1 MNTVAQI
8 RDVIYG
14 YLQKT
19 TTLEKAEL
27 TVGSMD
33 LVLVALNNARKFAE
47 MAHDWS
53 FAEVE
58 CFVTTSS
65 RTLILTPDQGNTAIP
80 DIVET
85 DTFALAV
92 VGTVYEKTLYFDV
105 TTVGTYRLTLGT
117 VLVNYTFSDI
127 VMDVRLESGE
137 GGLVIGS
144 QSTDRLFTADTYSGT
159 TIAISVN
166 PLVTRLTYSNGQ
178 LVLNVIGQMLGTDA
192 GTPAP
197 VITGTLES
205 VSVETVT
212 SSVTVWDANWR
223 TAISAETGNTV
234 NVRAWRD
241 WALYFQGV
249 KKPLDVNTRRG
260 LLDREMEQ
268 KRKGKVRY
276 QGATDTLIR
285 PGKVEVVISGS
296 RVSLVPDITEATV
309 LYFDGYQWLDDY
321 DSDSDTDFFIKHGS
335 QYMLW
340 SALCEL
346 NKLVKQWVPRQE
358 GNLSEPTKERDTA
371 LEALI
376 RHDKAVI
383 DNYKRV
389 RPR

>member
-1 MNTVAQI
+1 MDTVAQI
-8 RDVIYG
+8 KDVIYG

-33 LVLVALNNARKFAE
+33 LVLVALNNAREFAE

-65 RTLILTPDQGNTAIP
+65 RTLSP
-80 DIVET
+80 
-85 DTFALAV
+85 
-92 VGTVYEKTLYFDV
+92 
-105 TTVGTYRLTLGT
+105 
-117 VLVNYTFSDI
+117 
-127 VMDVRLESGE
+127 
-137 GGLVIGS
+137 
-144 QSTDRLFTADTYSGT
+144 ST
-159 TIAISVN
+159 N
-166 PLVTRLTYSNGQ
+166 
-178 LVLNVIGQMLGTDA
+178 
-192 GTPAP
+192 
-197 VITGTLES
+197 
-205 VSVETVT
+205 
-212 SSVTVWDANWR
+212 TVWDAVWT
-223 TAISAETGNTV
+223 TATLVGTSTSV
-234 NVRAWRD
+234 SVRAWRD
-241 WALYFQGV
+241 WALYFEGTR
-249 KKPLDVNTRRG
+249 KPLDVNTRRG

-296 RVSLVPDITEATV
+296 RVSLVPAVTEATV